1 VHRACVDCAFGH
13 NGRVSLSGVPKIL
26 HWFGFELRKT
36 AARTEIISSAFVLV
50 PVFRRVRVHEHSA
63 NGITHVLYFLFAIGR
78 VVVTAVTALM
88 RFR

>member
-1 VHRACVDCAFGH
+1 
-13 NGRVSLSGVPKIL
+13 
-26 HWFGFELRKT
+26 
-36 AARTEIISSAFVLV
+36 VLV